1 MIQSELKMIAER
13 LKKIWNKLRVVLGAI
28 GLLLLSNLPVILL
41 DSSRGLIPPQ
51 FKNGFL
57 LLIAVLAGLIIW
69 YCWRRAEKMD
79 LKIWDPEILSW
90 RGLGMV
96 LAGYI
101 AMVVCDSLALHLMN
115 LQGIETSAN
124 QEAIQQL
131 LVGVPFWLALL
142 LTAVLPA
149 LAEEVIFRGYLY
161 KKLFGKQVLAGLLFT
176 SLVFGLM
183 HGPTDWLSYFMY
195 SFGGLILGY
204 SYYKSGYLIYPVV
217 IHLLNNGLA
226 TLAYYIFSG

>member
-13 LKKIWNKLRVVLGAI
+13 LKQIWDKLRVVLGAI

-69 YCWRRAEKMD
+69 YCWRRAEKLD

-115 LQGIETSAN
+115 LQGIETSAKSGSHS
-124 QEAIQQL
+124 A
-131 LVGVPFWLALL
+131 
-142 LTAVLPA
+142 TAGWCT
-149 LAEEVIFRGYLY
+149 I
-161 KKLFGKQVLAGLLFT
+161 LAGPAPDSCLT
-176 SLVFGLM
+176 SPGRRS
-183 HGPTDWLSYFMY
+183 HLSRL
-195 SFGGLILGY
+195 SL
-204 SYYKSGYLIYPVV
+204 
-217 IHLLNNGLA
+217 
-226 TLAYYIFSG
+226 

>member
-13 LKKIWNKLRVVLGAI
+13 LKQIWDKLRVVLGAI

-131 LVGVPFWLALL
+131 LAGVPFWLALL
-142 LTAVLPA
+142 ITALLPA
-149 LAEEVIFRGYLY
+149 LAEEIIFRGYLY
-161 KKLFGKQVLAGLLFT
+161 KKLFGDLSIVGLVLS
-176 SLVFGLM
+176 SLIFGLM
-183 HGPTDWLSYFMY
+183 HGPTDWLSCFVY
-195 SFGGLILGY
+195 SSSGLILGY
-204 SYYKSGYLIYPVV
+204 SYYKTGYLIYPIV
-217 IHLLNNGLA
+217 IHLLQNGL
-226 TLAYYIFSG
+226 TTILYYFFT

>member
-1 MIQSELKMIAER
+1 MIAER
-13 LKKIWNKLRVVLGAI
+13 LKQIWDKLRVVLGAI

-124 QEAIQQL
+124 Q
-131 LVGVPFWLALL
+131 ALESL
-142 LTAVLPA
+142 CD
-149 LAEEVIFRGYLY
+149 ISF
-161 KKLFGKQVLAGLLFT
+161 KL
-176 SLVFGLM
+176 S
-183 HGPTDWLSYFMY
+183 SYFETSQY
-195 SFGGLILGY
+195 SCSEIVQIEKELSILKTIKKKSANLSPLICC
-204 SYYKSGYLIYPVV
+204 SLIELKRVV
-217 IHLLNNGLA
+217 DLDFMSFFLKQ
-226 TLAYYIFSG
+226 TL

>member
-1 MIQSELKMIAER
+1 
-13 LKKIWNKLRVVLGAI
+13 
-28 GLLLLSNLPVILL
+28 
-41 DSSRGLIPPQ
+41 
-51 FKNGFL
+51 
-57 LLIAVLAGLIIW
+57 
-69 YCWRRAEKMD
+69 MD

-176 SLVFGLM
+176 SLLFGLM
-183 HGPTDWLSYFMY
+183 HGPTDWLSYFIY

>member
-1 MIQSELKMIAER
+1 MIAER
-13 LKKIWNKLRVVLGAI
+13 LKQIWDKLRVVLGAI

-101 AMVVCDSLALHLMN
+101 TMVVCDSLAQYLMEMR
-115 LQGIETSAN
+115 GIDTTAN
-124 QEAIQQL
+124 QDAIVQL
-131 LVGVPFWLALL
+131 LAGVPFWLALL
-142 LTAVLPA
+142 ITALLPA
-149 LAEEVIFRGYLY
+149 LAEEIIFRGYLY
-161 KKLFGKQVLAGLLFT
+161 KKLFGGLSIVGLVLS
-176 SLVFGLM
+176 SLIFGLM
-183 HGPTDWLSYFMY
+183 HGPTDWLSCFIY
-195 SFGGLILGY
+195 SSSGLILGY
-204 SYYKSGYLIYPVV
+204 SYYKTGYLVYPMV
-217 IHLLNNGLA
+217 IHLLNNGLT
-226 TLAYYIFSG
+226 TLVYYFFKG

>member
-1 MIQSELKMIAER
+1 MLAER
-13 LKKIWNKLRVVLGAI
+13 LKQVWDKLWIVLRAL
-28 GLLLLSNLPVILL
+28 GLLIVAHLPTLLL
-41 DSSRGLIPPQ
+41 DSRSSLVLSNS
-51 FKNGFL
+51 KDWVFL
-57 LLIAVLAGLIIW
+57 LTALMAFLVFW
-69 YCWRRAEKMD
+69 FFWWRAEKND
-79 LKIWDPEILSW
+79 LNIWDPKILSW
-90 RGLGMV
+90 KGMGIVLLGY
-96 LAGYI
+96 A
-101 AMVVCDSLALHLMN
+101 AMFCCDSLAQYLMEMR
-115 LQGIETSAN
+115 GIDTTAN
-124 QEAIQQL
+124 QDAIVQL
-131 LVGVPFWLALL
+131 LAGVPFWLALL

-183 HGPTDWLSYFMY
+183 HGPTDWLSYFIY